1 MSTINW
7 FKKEAELGEEIH
19 DNPINIYIVRHGETE
34 FNADNKL
41 RGWTDVD
48 LNDKGYV
55 QANELA
61 KAFKD
66 IPVDYIYVSSLQRAV
81 HTAEPLTE
89 ETGIEAVETDALK
102 PIDFGTWNGALLTEI
117 EPDMKALQETW
128 KTEPDTPALGGE
140 SFTTFQDRSIEFFE
154 DVIKKIEPGKTV
166 VLVAHL
172 RNCVFFLS
180 YALNGKKPLK
190 GEALDLLNNVNQE
203 VGTCSLI
210 QYSKDKDEIQVK
222 KQSFIPG
229 AEEHLVM

>member
-1 MSTINW
+1 M
-7 FKKEAELGEEIH
+7 GEEIH

-81 HTAEPLTE
+81 HTAEPIVE
-89 ETGIEAVETDALK
+89 VTGVDAVETDSLK
-102 PIDFGTWNGALLTEI
+102 PIDFGDWNGALLSKI

-128 KTEPDTPALGGE
+128 KTNPDTEAPNGE
-140 SFTTFQDRSIEFFE
+140 SFTAFQDRSLEFFE
-154 DVIKKIEPGKTV
+154 DVLKKTEPGKTV

-172 RNCVFFLS
+172 RNCVYLLS
-180 YALNGKKPLK
+180 YALAGRKPLK
-190 GEALDLLNNVNQE
+190 GQDLDLLNNVNQE
-203 VGTCSLI
+203 VGTCSFI